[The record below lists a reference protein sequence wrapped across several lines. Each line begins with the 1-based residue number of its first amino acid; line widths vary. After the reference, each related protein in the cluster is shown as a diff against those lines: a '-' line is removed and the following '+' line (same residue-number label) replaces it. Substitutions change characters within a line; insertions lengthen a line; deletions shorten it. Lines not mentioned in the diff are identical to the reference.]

1 LDTEVYSNT
10 GGQTSKATPRGAVAK
25 FSAGGKPTRKKDLA
39 RMAMDY
45 EQVYVAQVSF
55 GAKDTQT
62 LRAFL
67 EAESY
72 EGPSLI
78 IAYSPCIAHGVDLS
92 NNLRQQGLAMRS
104 GHWPLLRYD
113 PRRVKAGKN
122 PLHLD
127 SAEPSI
133 PYRDYAATETRF
145 SVLWR
150 THPEAAE
157 QLMREAQADVEARYR
172 HYQEL
177 AKTPAGTRGHSKG
190 DKES

>member
-1 LDTEVYSNT
+1 
-10 GGQTSKATPRGAVAK
+10 
-25 FSAGGKPTRKKDLA
+25 
-39 RMAMDY
+39 MAMDY
-45 EQVYVAQVSF
+45 EQVYVAQVAF

-113 PRRVKAGKN
+113 PRRAELGKS

-127 SAEPSI
+127 SAKPSI
-133 PYRDYAATETRF
+133 SYRDFAATETRF

-177 AKTPAGTRGHSKG
+177 AIAPADTRARSEGS
-190 DKES
+190 KES